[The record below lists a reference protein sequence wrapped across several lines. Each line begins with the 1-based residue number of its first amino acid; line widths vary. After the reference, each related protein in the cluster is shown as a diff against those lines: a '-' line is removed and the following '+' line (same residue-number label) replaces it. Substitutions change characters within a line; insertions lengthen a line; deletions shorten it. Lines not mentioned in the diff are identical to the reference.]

1 MTPEELEKWKKQ
13 IYGVEYYE
21 EDVPATSP
29 IFNQHRGQ
37 EQEQLC
43 NNDACTT
50 GSPSRKDRIST
61 HRNASPMWKQ
71 QRHQQQRRQQSGDD
85 DDPGSP
91 STMDR
96 IVNHIKSAAAAAAAS
111 APIWNHKKQQQNQ
124 PRSGNNNNNNDG
136 DSHKW
141 QKLIYGDEKWQKLI
155 YGDEYFNDNI
165 AAVSSEWDDEDLGKN
180 NKAKYFFSVLRKK
193 QQQLVLVIAIALF
206 ATAMT
211 TLAIVHL
218 SHSHKGGGDQQ
229 VQNTPLN
236 LFETNDADLV
246 IDERFQSSSTSVRAV
261 VQKGKHH
268 GELLSDDAI

>member
-13 IYGVEYYE
+13 IYGVEYYG

-50 GSPSRKDRIST
+50 GSPSRKDCIST
-61 HRNASPMWKQ
+61 HRNASPIWKQ
-71 QRHQQQRRQQSGDD
+71 QHHQQQTRQQSGDD

-91 STMDR
+91 STIDR
-96 IVNHIKSAAAAAAAS
+96 VVNHIKSAAAAASAA
-111 APIWNHKKQQQNQ
+111 IWNPKKHQQNQ
-124 PRSGNNNNNNDG
+124 PRSRNNNKNDG

-155 YGDEYFNDNI
+155 YGDVYFNDNI
-165 AAVSSEWDDEDLGKN
+165 AAVSSGWDDEDLGKN
-180 NKAKYFFSVLRKK
+180 NKAKYYFSVRRTK
-193 QQQLVLVIAIALF
+193 QQQLLLVIAIALF

-211 TLAIVHL
+211 TL
-218 SHSHKGGGDQQ
+218 
-229 VQNTPLN
+229 
-236 LFETNDADLV
+236 
-246 IDERFQSSSTSVRAV
+246 
-261 VQKGKHH
+261 
-268 GELLSDDAI
+268 